1 MSDKEQVS
9 KSEEQKAGNPKS
21 GGKKSES
28 FEKRLERLEELAEK
42 VRNPET
48 GLEDA
53 TKYFEEGVKLA
64 RGLEK
69 DLSQIERKV
78 EILVNNP
85 GEEGEKPVLELFP
98 ELSEAAG
105 GDSGGTEQDSGER

>member
-1 MSDKEQVS
+1 MSESTDS
-9 KSEEQKAGNPKS
+9 RKAD
-21 GGKKSES
+21 S

-42 VRNPET
+42 VRDPET
-48 GLEDA
+48 GLEQA
-53 TKYFEEGVKLA
+53 TKYFEEGVSLA

-69 DLSQIERKV
+69 DLARIERKV

-85 GEEGEKPVLELFP
+85 GADGDKPVLELFP

-105 GDSGGTEQDSGER
+105 DSGANPETSESSGSTGSTGDDRGS

>member
-1 MSDKEQVS
+1 MSK
-9 KSEEQKAGNPKS
+9 KAEN
-21 GGKKSES
+21 KKSEGKTADT
-28 FEKRLERLEELAEK
+28 FEKRLGRLEELAEK
-42 VRNPET
+42 VRDPET
-48 GLEDA
+48 GLENA

-85 GEEGEKPVLELFP
+85 GEDGEKPVLELFP

-105 GDSGGTEQDSGER
+105 GEGESSDEESSER